1 MATSQLLT
9 ASQQLRLTVDRLR
22 EVEAMA
28 SRAPMADRVV
38 LTPEHRRKELV
49 VAVPAIASR
58 APMVDRALVDM
69 IAARAK
75 EVEVEAVAVAMED
88 GVKVWTYFSCSQNF
102 VLLTSFGYTISHF
115 CSVR

>member
-1 MATSQLLT
+1 MATSLLLT
-9 ASQQLRLTVDRLR
+9 PSQQLRLTVDRVR

-28 SRAPMADRVV
+28 SRAPTADRVV
-38 LTPEHRRKELV
+38 VTPEHRRKELV
-49 VAVPAIASR
+49 VAVPPMASR

-75 EVEVEAVAVAMED
+75 EVEAVAVAMED
-88 GVKVWTYFSCSQNF
+88 GVKVCTYFSCSQNF
-102 VLLTSFGYTISHF
+102 VLFTSFSYTMSHF